1 MFRPVNAGKALI
13 VMALAWAPAD
23 AAWAQSAAPLPPPGA
38 PGAIELA
45 AAEGSEFDGKWEGT
59 FVGNQSCGVLKIP
72 IQATIKKGKFS
83 ALINEN
89 DYRKKVKGQ
98 VSKDGELSLSGF
110 LSYQSQG
117 DVKDNKFHMMGL
129 FSGDAFQGSFNLG
142 NNQWGECSGVIRMS
156 RLGPGPAGPGAS
168 SMARDLA
175 TWQGVQNST
184 RATDFEGYIA
194 AFPKGLFAD
203 LALARMK
210 ALRAEEA
217 TLLANRRQMRL
228 IEQARRERNLAALT
242 RPEQDALEGID
253 FGDYHALIIGIDEY
267 RNLPNLKSAVGDAR
281 AMAEIL
287 KEQYGFKVT
296 LLIDPTRGDIIDAFD
311 EFRAVLGFKDNLL
324 IYYAG
329 HGWLDEDSDEGYWLP
344 VDAKPNRRTNWV
356 SNATLT
362 STLKALAAKHVM
374 VLADSCYSG
383 RLVRA
388 ANVNLEGAGAP
399 EYFRKMSQKMARV
412 VMTSGGLEPVVDSDG
427 GDHSP
432 FARALL
438 KALAENQSILDGSGL
453 FNAVRRPVMVAAD
466 QTPQYSNVRQAG
478 HDGGDFLFVRRR

>member
-1 MFRPVNAGKALI
+1 MVRFMNAKTSLI
-13 VMALAWAPAD
+13 ILALAWAPFD
-23 AAWAQSAAPLPPPGA
+23 AAWGQGE
-38 PGAIELA
+38 IEIA
-45 AAEGSEFDGKWEGT
+45 AAQANEFDGTWEGT
-59 FVGNQSCGVLKIP
+59 FVGNKSCGVLKFP
-72 IQATIKKGKFS
+72 IQATIKKGKVS

-89 DYRKKVKGQ
+89 DHRKKMNGQ
-98 VSKDGELSLSGF
+98 VGKDGELSLSGS
-110 LSYQSQG
+110 LSYLSEG
-117 DVKDNKFHMMGL
+117 GVENKKFHMMGL

-142 NNQWGECSGVIRMS
+142 NNQWGECSGIIRMS
-156 RLGPGPAGPGAS
+156 RLGAGQARPRVP
-168 SMARDLA
+168 SMTRDLG
-175 TWQGVQNST
+175 TWQGIQNST
-184 RATDFEGYIA
+184 RATDFEGYVA
-194 AFPKGLFAD
+194 AFPRGLFAN
-203 LALARMK
+203 LARARMK

-217 TLLANRRQMRL
+217 TLLANRKEMRL
-228 IEQARRERNLAALT
+228 IKSARRERNIASLT
-242 RPEQDALEGID
+242 TPGQDALAGIN
-253 FGDYHALIIGIDEY
+253 FGDYHALIIGINEY

-281 AMAEIL
+281 AMAAIL
-287 KEQYGFKVT
+287 EENYGFEVT
-296 LLIDPTRGDIIDAFD
+296 LLINPTRGDIIDAFD
-311 EFRAVLGFKDNLL
+311 DFRAALSFKDNLL

-388 ANVNLEGAGAP
+388 ANVNLGGAGAP
-399 EYFRKMSQKMARV
+399 DYYRKMSQKMARV

-427 GDHSP
+427 GKHSP

-438 KALAENQSILDGSGL
+438 NALGENQSILDGNGL